1 MHIWFSHFKK
11 LNSSKHVTFPAESEV
26 RYVQAT
32 VVCSSPFW
40 LCSTY
45 SRTLHIDFPSNW
57 SQSSQREWQRRTPPF
72 LYNLSHQKRSRVI
85 FLVQLQHNTSRMFP
99 TLFFCPAFWSNLL
112 CALNCWRE
120 YYRGSLTDY
129 FRSTSY
135 YGYKPYELKLNILP
149 FSPLPF

>member
-1 MHIWFSHFKK
+1 MLSQNYTLNMHIWFSHFKK

-99 TLFFCPAFWSNLL
+99 TLFSVLHFEVICYVHWIAGENTTE
-112 CALNCWRE
+112 AV
-120 YYRGSLTDY
+120 
-129 FRSTSY
+129 
-135 YGYKPYELKLNILP
+135 
-149 FSPLPF
+149 